1 MKEFLYFVAGI
12 VVAVVGIAISLRIQP
27 KKRLCGFVEST
38 KTFDKEWVFSAES
51 VRFLYDDVEADQ
63 VIHHVF
69 YVWNGGSSA
78 IRSADLPAGYLA
90 KIRFSEERVALI
102 DLNKVGAAF
111 EASLRTDDTGW
122 QVVVDHLDRG
132 HGFWCHFIEAVPV
145 EKDPGSI
152 TIEGYVI
159 EGGEILTEVRPV
171 PIRIAAQ
178 ALRLPA
184 ILLPLAT
191 LLVGV
196 LQLARGQPTRD
207 LYTLWLLVAA
217 LWIIIP
223 AVSFRSIRDILGA
236 YRYRVPPQF
245 QEIYGKFER
254 HWRKHE
260 VESRLGVRFPN

>member
-1 MKEFLYFVAGI
+1 VKEFLYFLAGMIVALM
-12 VVAVVGIAISLRIQP
+12 GIAITLRIQP
-27 KKRLCGFVEST
+27 KKRLCGYVETT

-63 VIHHVF
+63 VLHHVF

-78 IRSADLPAGYLA
+78 IRAADLPAGYLA
-90 KIRFSEERVALI
+90 RIRFAEERVALV
-102 DLNKVGAAF
+102 DLNKVGTAF
-111 EASLRTDDTGW
+111 DVSLQTDDSGW
-122 QVVVDHLDRG
+122 LVVADHLDRG

-145 EKDPGSI
+145 GKDPVSI

-171 PIRIAAQ
+171 PIRTAAQ
-178 ALRLPA
+178 DLRLPA

-191 LLVGV
+191 MLVGG
-196 LQLARGQPTRD
+196 LQLVASETAQET
-207 LYTLWLLVAA
+207 YNLWLVLAA
-217 LWIIIP
+217 LWIVIP
-223 AVSFRSIRDILGA
+223 AASFRSIRDILGA

-245 QEIYGKFER
+245 QEIFGKFER
-254 HWRKHE
+254 RWKKVE